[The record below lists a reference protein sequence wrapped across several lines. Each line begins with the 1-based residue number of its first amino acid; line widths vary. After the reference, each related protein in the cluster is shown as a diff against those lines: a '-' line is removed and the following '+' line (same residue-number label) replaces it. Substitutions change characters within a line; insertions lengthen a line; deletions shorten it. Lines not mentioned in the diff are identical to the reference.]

1 MSSLITRIARKR
13 SQIHVTALV
22 ENELF
27 VYITFKK
34 YQLFSCTLMPKQTSA
49 YLLGNTVQYAQNI
62 ILQSLILQL
71 NHKFPV
77 HLLSIQTERLC
88 CIFIVPAFYHVKE
101 CSFLVRHLQFHSA
114 RDFPRG
120 EVLFKTSP
128 APFCQPCR
136 HRDGSRTPRRAAG
149 LRAALT
155 RSPERQGAAERDS
168 LPPAF
173 TSELPKATPSEHR
186 TAFLRSPLTYALLS
200 PPLSPGAARARCSRQ
215 RQAGLGTLTYNRAA
229 RPPHG
234 ARPPPRRAPARPYI
248 ALVELG
254 EPRLAVVVEDEDC
267 FDHGGAATGAG
278 VAGRAGLCCVPFPP
292 SRCPAR
298 SRSRAGAG

>member
-1 MSSLITRIARKR
+1 MSSLITRIAKKR

-34 YQLFSCTLMPKQTSA
+34 YQLFSCTLMPKQISA

-114 RDFPRG
+114 RRLSERRG
-120 EVLFKTSP
+120 SVQDLTRPVLP
-128 APFCQPCR
+128 ALPAQRRQLDTAP
-136 HRDGSRTPRRAAG
+136 GSRAE
-149 LRAALT
+149 
-155 RSPERQGAAERDS
+155 SGAY
-168 LPPAF
+168 PQ
-173 TSELPKATPSEHR
+173 
-186 TAFLRSPLTYALLS
+186 
-200 PPLSPGAARARCSRQ
+200 PGAPRCR
-215 RQAGLGTLTYNRAA
+215 
-229 RPPHG
+229 
-234 ARPPPRRAPARPYI
+234 
-248 ALVELG
+248 
-254 EPRLAVVVEDEDC
+254 
-267 FDHGGAATGAG
+267 
-278 VAGRAGLCCVPFPP
+278 
-292 SRCPAR
+292 
-298 SRSRAGAG
+298 